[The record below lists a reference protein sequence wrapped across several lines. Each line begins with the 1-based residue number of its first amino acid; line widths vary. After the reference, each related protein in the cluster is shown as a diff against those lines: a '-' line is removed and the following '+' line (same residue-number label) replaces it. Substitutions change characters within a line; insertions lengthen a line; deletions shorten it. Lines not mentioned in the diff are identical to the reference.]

1 MTKQDIQKQII
12 DAVLD
17 AEIYDQL
24 IVADVT
30 FKPFA
35 DEHITVQVGIEL
47 TEIEEWIELS
57 GLLLNE
63 VDRYNSDFGHYTVQ
77 EITPIEDFDIDNEVI
92 REYIRTNDTFTI
104 I

>member
-17 AEIYDQL
+17 TEIYDQL

-35 DEHITVQVGIEL
+35 EEPTMLQVGIEL
-47 TEIEEWIELS
+47 IEIKEWIELS
-57 GLLLNE
+57 GLLLND
-63 VDRYNSDFGHYTVQ
+63 VDRYNSDFGHYTTQ
-77 EITPIEDFDIDNEVI
+77 EFTPIEDFEITDEVI

>member
-1 MTKQDIQKQII
+1 MTKQDIQKQIV

-17 AEIYDQL
+17 TEIYDQL
-24 IVADVT
+24 IVAEVT
-30 FKPFA
+30 FKPF
-35 DEHITVQVGIEL
+35 EEEPTTIQVGIEL

-57 GLLLNE
+57 GLLINE
-63 VDRYNSDFGHYTVQ
+63 RDQFNPERGHYQIT
-77 EITPIEDFDIDNEVI
+77 EFTPIEDFDITDEVI